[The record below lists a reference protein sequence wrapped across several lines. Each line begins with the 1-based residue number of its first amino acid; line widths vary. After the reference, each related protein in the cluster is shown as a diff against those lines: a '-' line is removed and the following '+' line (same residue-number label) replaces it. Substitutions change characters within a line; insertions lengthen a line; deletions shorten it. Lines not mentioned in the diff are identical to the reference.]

1 MQETFVQPKIILL
14 VGMMGVGKTSLGR
27 ILARHLGL
35 PFMDSDKEIEKIT
48 GFSISDLFA
57 RYGEVEFRK
66 GEERI
71 MERLLKGRP
80 CVLSSGGGAFLS
92 EKTRTVAKKYA
103 VSVWIKAGSDV
114 ISKRTQG
121 RTHRPLVPAADNK
134 KVIERLV
141 SECYPLY
148 AKADIMVESFQEH
161 PYKTVNRLLALLEEK
176 QIISGVKP
184 LRRPNKKYHKKVNN
198 Q

>member
-1 MQETFVQPKIILL
+1 MNQKLLEPKIILL

-27 ILARHLGL
+27 ILARHLGV

-57 RYGEVEFRK
+57 RYGEKEFRT
-66 GEERI
+66 GEEKI

-92 EKTRTVAKKYA
+92 EKTRAVAAQYA
-103 VSVWIKAGSDV
+103 VSVWIKAGPDV
-114 ISKRTQG
+114 ISRRTQG
-121 RTHRPLVPAADNK
+121 RTHRPLVPAADNQ

-141 SECYPLY
+141 RECYPLY
-148 AKADIMVESFQEH
+148 EKADVMVESFQEH
-161 PYKTVNRLLALLEEK
+161 PYKTVNRLLVQLEK
-176 QIISGVKP
+176 IGLVDKVVP
-184 LRRPNKKYHKKVNN
+184 LSRPKKFYKKG
-198 Q
+198 